1 MHIKQHTK
9 RDVYQKM
16 QNQSLFYILEFV
28 VKLWGSCLR
37 TVLARN
43 EIIEVSLLVIL
54 HQWNIFSLGTAGDS
68 LSYHRGMAFTT
79 KDRDNDPD
87 SSNCA
92 TMYKGAWWFKNCL
105 FSDLNGLYL
114 HGQHSNAWEG
124 VNLYHWK
131 GSKYSAKRAELKIK
145 PVDT

>member
-1 MHIKQHTK
+1 MHILISLSKNAF
-9 RDVYQKM
+9 
-16 QNQSLFYILEFV
+16 NQSLFYILQFV
-28 VKLWGSCLR
+28 MKLWGSCLR

-79 KDRDNDPD
+79 KDRDNDLS

-92 TMYKGAWWFKNCL
+92 TLYKGACG
-105 FSDLNGLYL
+105 GLIAVTF
-114 HGQHSNAWEG
+114 Q
-124 VNLYHWK
+124 
-131 GSKYSAKRAELKIK
+131 
-145 PVDT
+145 T

>member
-16 QNQSLFYILEFV
+16 HDQSLFYILQFV

-43 EIIEVSLLVIL
+43 EMIEVSLLVIL

-68 LSYHRGMAFTT
+68 FSDHRGMAFTT

-87 SSNCA
+87 SVNCA
-92 TMYKGAWWFKNCL
+92 ISFKGAWWFHKCH
-105 FSDLNGLYL
+105 SSHLNGFYL
-114 HGQHSNAWEG
+114 HGQHSNTWEG
-124 VNLYHWK
+124 VNWGLWK
-131 GSKYSAKRAELKIK
+131 GSNYSAKRAEMKIK

>member
-1 MHIKQHTK
+1 M
-9 RDVYQKM
+9 
-16 QNQSLFYILEFV
+16 SLP
-28 VKLWGSCLR
+28 
-37 TVLARN
+37 
-43 EIIEVSLLVIL
+43 VIL

-79 KDRDNDPD
+79 KDRDNDPN

-92 TMYKGAWWFKNCL
+92 TMYKGAWWFKSCHY
-105 FSDLNGLYL
+105 SDLNGLYL

-124 VNLYHWK
+124 VIWDLWK

>member
-1 MHIKQHTK
+1 M
-9 RDVYQKM
+9 
-16 QNQSLFYILEFV
+16 LLFV

-79 KDRDNDPD
+79 KDLDNDLE

-92 TMYKGAWWFKNCL
+92 TTYKAAWWFKTCL
-105 FSDLNGLYL
+105 YSGLNGLYL
-114 HGQHSNAWEG
+114 HGPHSDLGEG
-124 VNLYHWK
+124 VNWYHWK
-131 GSKYSAKRAELKIK
+131 GYKYSARRAEMKVK

>member
-16 QNQSLFYILEFV
+16 HNQSLFYILQFV

-37 TVLARN
+37 TVVSRN

-68 LSYHRGMAFTT
+68 LSYRRGMAFTT

-92 TMYKGAWWFKNCL
+92 TMYKGAWCF
-105 FSDLNGLYL
+105 
-114 HGQHSNAWEG
+114 
-124 VNLYHWK
+124 
-131 GSKYSAKRAELKIK
+131 
-145 PVDT
+145 

>member
-9 RDVYQKM
+9 CDVYQKM
-16 QNQSLFYILEFV
+16 QNQGLFYILQFV

-68 LSYHRGMAFTT
+68 LSYRRGMAFTT

-124 VNLYHWK
+124 VNWYHWK